1 MVGDALLMGQFGI
14 RSLVT
19 EARRPERGG
28 PPGAKLLRRRLA
40 VQELGQALRGHRTD
54 VPQGPGPRQ
63 V

>member
-1 MVGDALLMGQFGI
+1 MVGDVLLMGQFGI